1 MPSELGMF
9 LVYAGVVIADF
20 VIANAPTIATVAL
33 AIASAGASYLMS
45 GKTPSQPMQQTGWQI
60 NLCSNVAPMPLIYG
74 RLS

>member
-1 MPSELGMF
+1 MSSELGMF

-45 GKTPSQPMQQTGWQI
+45 GKTPSQPCLLYT
-60 NLCSNVAPMPLIYG
+60 SEHPV
-74 RLS
+74 